1 MEFLSD
7 EWYQAANEA
16 LMDLTFKGPD
26 VTIAYISATSA
37 HHISIS
43 EGKASV
49 HPGAVGA
56 QITLRQNAEITQEL
70 REGSLSALTA
80 IQEGLITVEG
90 DVGSLLASHEAL
102 TAIDDILLSVAN
114 EN

>member
-26 VTIAYISATSA
+26 VTIAYISGTSA

>member
-7 EWYQAANEA
+7 EWYRAANEA
-16 LMDLTFKGPD
+16 LQDLEVKGSD
-26 VTIAYISATSA
+26 VTVAYISEASA
-37 HHISIS
+37 HHISITQ
-43 EGKASV
+43 GKASV

-90 DVGSLLASHEAL
+90 DVGLLLASHKAL
-102 TAIDDILLSVAN
+102 TAINDVLLSVAN